1 MADGTSSKG
10 LVSFSPP
17 RFHAACQAAGSPP
30 SITMQHEEFEGRY
43 IQLHVKFDSCNSRG
57 KLIRGKSLTIA
68 LISVYFPC
76 NDTKHEQFCSSFDS
90 MLNSIN
96 SNTMVIIGSDI
107 NARIGIRTCDKHA
120 NVIGPHGIERSNAR
134 GENLL
139 HILGAHRM
147 HVENTFFQHNQ
158 ADYATYSSI
167 PTSIHPQG
175 IQSMHDIFMC
185 SQSLHKRVRD
195 CNTTLDR
202 ANSNHRAVS
211 MTLTLASIK
220 VQHNRA
226 LSKGTT
232 DWRKIQSDKHLQMV
246 FKEHL
251 QSMITPDMDYD
262 MCNEAILKAGDLT
275 VTHTKQKCAG
285 WFQLSRA
292 TLAPLLSTRNQ
303 LLHAIKC
310 ASHLSPSIQST
321 MRADLKRLN

>member
-1 MADGTSSKG
+1 
-10 LVSFSPP
+10 
-17 RFHAACQAAGSPP
+17 
-30 SITMQHEEFEGRY
+30 
-43 IQLHVKFDSCNSRG
+43 
-57 KLIRGKSLTIA
+57 
-68 LISVYFPC
+68 
-76 NDTKHEQFCSSFDS
+76 
-90 MLNSIN
+90 
-96 SNTMVIIGSDI
+96 
-107 NARIGIRTCDKHA
+107 
-120 NVIGPHGIERSNAR
+120 
-134 GENLL
+134 
-139 HILGAHRM
+139 
-147 HVENTFFQHNQ
+147 
-158 ADYATYSSI
+158 
-167 PTSIHPQG
+167 
-175 IQSMHDIFMC
+175 
-185 SQSLHKRVRD
+185 
-195 CNTTLDR
+195 
-202 ANSNHRAVS
+202 